1 MMELTEAI
9 RKRRSVRRYR
19 DEEVSGEL
27 LKEILET
34 ACWAPSAENEQ
45 PWYYVALTSAEAL
58 RELRTTMERVADDMK
73 VHLEELLPR
82 HPRIVGQ
89 TTEFLRRLGGAPVC
103 ILVFL
108 QEDYGPLRETMLEST
123 AASIQTML
131 LAAYE
136 RGLGTC
142 WINAATNLGYGPALQ
157 ERYAPDKG
165 ELVSLVTLGYPERTP
180 IAAGRKPDRW
190 VIL

>member
-34 ACWAPSAENEQ
+34 ACWAPSAENAQ

-142 WINAATNLGYGPALQ
+142 WINAVTNLGYGPALQ

>member
-1 MMELTEAI
+1 MELTEAI
-9 RKRRSVRRYR
+9 RKRRSVRKYR
-19 DEEVSGEL
+19 DEAVPAEVLEEL
-27 LKEILET
+27 LNL

-58 RELRTTMERVADDMK
+58 QELQETMQFVADDMK

-89 TTEFLRRLGGAPVC
+89 TTDFLRRLGGAPVC

-108 QEDYGPLRETMLEST
+108 QKDYGPLRETMLESV

-142 WINAATNLGYGPALQ
+142 WINAATNLGYGSALR